1 MLNEFDD
8 TDLLT
13 VNKAQIELVL
23 LKAQI
28 ELIQRVNKLIDLLEQ
43 E

>member
-1 MLNEFDD
+1 MLNEFEDN
-8 TDLLT
+8 DLVT
-13 VNKAQIELVL
+13 IDRAQLELVL